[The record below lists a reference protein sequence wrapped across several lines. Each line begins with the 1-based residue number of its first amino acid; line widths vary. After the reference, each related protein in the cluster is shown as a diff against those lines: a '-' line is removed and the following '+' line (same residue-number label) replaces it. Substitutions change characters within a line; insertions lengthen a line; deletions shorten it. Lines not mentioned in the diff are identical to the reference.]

1 MIKRFQ
7 PKDRGK
13 AYPIKKRTSHLVV
26 TLDERENEMR
36 CKCKN
41 CSRNRNGRQKGNS
54 HMGQKVNPTGFR
66 VGITEDWK
74 SRWYAPKAAYGNFLV
89 EDFKV
94 RKLIDPSSTAGRR
107 SRRSAEIIIER
118 TREEVTI
125 TLRTARPGLVIGPK
139 GAEVDELR
147 EELEDLI
154 KRKVAPIKV
163 IEIKNPDLNAQL
175 VAEAIAEQLKKRAS
189 FRRVLKQRMEATM
202 QAGAKGIAICVSGR
216 LGGAE
221 IARTEKAT
229 TGSVPLTTLQAD
241 VNYGYAIAFTTFGTI
256 GVKVWIYRGM
266 YGEEVLGDGRAAGRR
281 SATRTTVTSVAVRE
295 FQL

>member
-1 MIKRFQ
+1 
-7 PKDRGK
+7 
-13 AYPIKKRTSHLVV
+13 
-26 TLDERENEMR
+26 
-36 CKCKN
+36 
-41 CSRNRNGRQKGNS
+41 
-54 HMGQKVNPTGFR
+54 MGQKVNPTGFR

-74 SRWYAPKAAYGNFLV
+74 SKWYAPKAAYGNFLV
-89 EDFKV
+89 EDHKV
-94 RKLIDPSSTAGRR
+94 RRLIDAKLNRR
-107 SRRSAEIIIER
+107 PPFAAVSDILIER

-125 TLRTARPGLVIGPK
+125 TLKTARPGLVIGPK
-139 GAEVDELR
+139 GAEVDKMR

-154 KRKVAPIKV
+154 GRKVAPIKV

-189 FRRVLKQRMEATM
+189 FRRVLKQRMESTT
-202 QAGAKGIAICVSGR
+202 QAGAKGIKICVSGR

-221 IARTEKAT
+221 IARQEKAT

-266 YGEEVLGDGRAAGRR
+266 YGEEVLETDVRPGGPVRRGRR
-281 SATRTTVTSVAVRE
+281 
-295 FQL
+295 

>member
-1 MIKRFQ
+1 
-7 PKDRGK
+7 
-13 AYPIKKRTSHLVV
+13 
-26 TLDERENEMR
+26 
-36 CKCKN
+36 
-41 CSRNRNGRQKGNS
+41 
-54 HMGQKVNPTGFR
+54 MGQKVNPTGFR

-89 EDFKV
+89 EDYRV
-94 RKLIDPSSTAGRR
+94 RKVIDSKLNRR
-107 SRRSAEIIIER
+107 PPFAAVSDILIER

-125 TLRTARPGLVIGPK
+125 TLKTARPGLVIGPK
-139 GAEVDELR
+139 GAEVDKLR

-163 IEIKNPDLNAQL
+163 IEIKNPDLNSQL

-202 QAGAKGIAICVSGR
+202 QAGAKGIRISVSGR

-221 IARTEKAT
+221 IARNEKAT

-241 VNYGYAIAFTTFGTI
+241 VNYGYAIAFTTYGTI
-256 GVKVWIYRGM
+256 GVKVWIFRGM
-266 YGEEVLGDGRAAGRR
+266 YGEEVQDTDVRPGGAPRRGRR
-281 SATRTTVTSVAVRE
+281 
-295 FQL
+295 